1 MVHFYAKIGGFGTFD
16 HQKLICLLSNVFIFI
31 LLIKSFHLVPNL
43 PLKSVVLSLFDKKIG
58 PKK

>member
-1 MVHFYAKIGGFGTFD
+1 MVHFYAKIGGFGT
-16 HQKLICLLSNVFIFI
+16 SNVFIFI